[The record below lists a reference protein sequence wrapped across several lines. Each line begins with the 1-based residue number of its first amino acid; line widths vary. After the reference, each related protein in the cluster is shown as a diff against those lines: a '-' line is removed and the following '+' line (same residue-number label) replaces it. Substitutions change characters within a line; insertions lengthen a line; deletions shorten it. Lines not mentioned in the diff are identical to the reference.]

1 MSLRLGI
8 GIATTRAVVV
18 VLAITLRVSGASVLH
33 LMGHRVSPH
42 RVQAIENA
50 TPLVA
55 TPTMPMGMQLGMAA
69 KMGRNGRENSTDCS
83 LMALGLG

>member
-1 MSLRLGI
+1 MGI

-18 VLAITLRVSGASVLH
+18 VLAITITLRVFGASVLH
-33 LMGHRVSPH
+33 LMGHRVSPR

-55 TPTMPMGMQLGMAA
+55 TQAMPMEMQLGMAA
-69 KMGRNGRENSTDCS
+69 MMGRNGRENSTDCS

>member
-33 LMGHRVSPH
+33 LMGH

-83 LMALGLG
+83 LMALGLGSN